1 MKNFLV
7 LAAILGA
14 YGQGRDIIKQQKS
27 HNPELSSVI
36 VAFKIH
42 SVCSLCKKQA

>member
-1 MKNFLV
+1 MKTVLV

-36 VAFKIH
+36 VAFKVLLH
-42 SVCSLCKKQA
+42 C